1 VIAIPEEG
9 KIMHFTHVQE
19 IHFSPAGTTKTIVKE
34 IAKAFDGEHVDI
46 NLPQNPVDGLE
57 IGANDLTVIGMPV
70 FAGRIPSVCVDML
83 SRIKSNGSPA
93 IVCVAYG
100 NRAYDD
106 ALLELRDLAGKSG
119 FVVIGCGAFVAQHSI
134 FPDVAR
140 GRPDA
145 DDRKLIEQFA
155 EACRTKL
162 TADSA
167 DTSGSVTPKGK
178 KPYTPYK
185 NLPMAPFTNAD
196 CTRCGVCVAV
206 CPVGAINA
214 EHPEQTDKKK
224 CITCAA
230 CVTICPIKARRF
242 SGALYWLGGKM
253 FGLMCSKRKEPE
265 TFL

>member
-1 VIAIPEEG
+1 
-9 KIMHFTHVQE
+9 MHFTHVQE
-19 IHFSPAGTTKTIVKE
+19 IYFSPAGTTETIVKE
-34 IAKAFDGEHVDI
+34 IAKAFDGEHVDV
-46 NLPQNPVDGLE
+46 NLLQNPVDGVLQ
-57 IGANDLTVIGMPV
+57 IGENDLTVIGMPV

-106 ALLELRDLAGKSG
+106 ALLELQELAEKSG
-119 FVVIGCGAFVAQHSI
+119 FAVIGDGAFVAQHAI
-134 FPDVAR
+134 FPDVAC

-145 DDRKLIEQFA
+145 GDRKLIEQFA
-155 EACRTKL
+155 EACKKKL
-162 TADSA
+162 GADHADS
-167 DTSGSVTPKGK
+167 SRQVTPKGK

-185 NLPMAPFTNAD
+185 RLPMAPSTNAD

-206 CPVGAINA
+206 CPAGAIDTKT
-214 EHPEQTDKKK
+214 PEQTDKRK
-224 CITCAA
+224 CIACVACIAA
-230 CVTICPIKARRF
+230 CPAKARRF
-242 SGALYWLGGKM
+242 SGALYWIGGKI